1 MELKLDGSNGNSK
14 GGGMKIKIFVS
25 NGGEYKDVDL
35 INAPKDLN
43 IEVQIIEEV
52 ESSESWYE
60 DEDS

>member
-1 MELKLDGSNGNSK
+1 
-14 GGGMKIKIFVS
+14 MKIKIFVS

-43 IEVQIIEEV
+43 IVVEIIEEV
-52 ESSESWYE
+52 ESRESWYE